1 MKAVLIT
8 YRGSSRTR
16 IVPQANIRATLA
28 HIKYAAQERAIV
40 EALGTMHRSPMM
52 DGPKIH
58 WYGRGSSDIRCWKR
72 CNKHAQK
79 NWQRHPSRTQGK
91 PRGKYRYRQQYQP
104 SARLLYQQDLF
115 SKMGLSV

>member
-8 YRGSSRTR
+8 YTGSSRTR
-16 IVPQANIRATLA
+16 IVPQAHWRATLTRM
-28 HIKYAAQERAIV
+28 KYAAQEKATI
-40 EALGTMHRSPMM
+40 EALGTVHRSPMA

-115 SKMGLSV
+115 SKMGLLV